1 MNFSLLF
8 MCYAICSSA
17 IPDRMKIALTGAAGH
32 LGSCLLPALV
42 SRGHSVRVLVR
53 EKHIEDPPVE
63 NIRGHLFNQDA
74 LNKLMQ
80 GCDALIH
87 SAAVISVNGDPQGI
101 VHQTNVEGT
110 RLVMETASAS
120 GVKRVIHISSIHAY
134 DQLPCHIPLDENRA
148 YVTDRAFAYDRSKK
162 AGQEVALSWNEK
174 GMEVLVMN
182 PTSIIGPNDNKP
194 SKMGRVIVDLHNGRL
209 PFVFRGGFDFCDGR
223 DVADAIVN
231 ALTMGRPGENYLLAG
246 KWFSFSE
253 LAGMISDAS
262 GKKIR
267 PVNLP
272 VIAGKIGLPF
282 VHLAAMLSRSEP
294 RYTNEALAAIAE
306 GNRFISS
313 EKAKKELGYTVRPFE
328 ETIRDTLNW
337 FKQKG
342 YLV

>member
-1 MNFSLLF
+1 
-8 MCYAICSSA
+8 
-17 IPDRMKIALTGAAGH
+17 MKIALTGAAGH
-32 LGSCLLPALV
+32 LGSCLLPLLI
-42 SRGHSVRVLVR
+42 SQGHSVRVLVR
-53 EKHIEDPPVE
+53 EQHIEDPPVE
-63 NIRGHLFNQDA
+63 NIQGNLHNRDA
-74 LNKLMQ
+74 LNLLMQ
-80 GCDALIH
+80 DCDALIH
-87 SAAVISVNGDPQGI
+87 SAAVISVNGDPVGI

-110 RLVMETASAS
+110 RLVMEAASAS
-120 GVKRVIHISSIHAY
+120 GVKRVVHISSIHAY
-134 DQLPCHIPLDENRA
+134 EQLPCNMPLDESRPF
-148 YVTDRAFAYDRSKK
+148 VSEKAFAYDRSKK
-162 AGQEVALSWNEK
+162 AGQEIALSWNEK

-194 SKMGRVIVDLHNGRL
+194 SKMGRVIIDLHNGKL

-223 DVADAIVN
+223 DVSNAIVN

-246 KWFSFSE
+246 KWFSFSD
-253 LAGMISDAS
+253 LAGMISSAS

-272 VIAGKIGLPF
+272 VMIGKVGLPF
-282 VHLAAMLSRSEP
+282 VHLAAMISGSEP

-313 EKAKKELGYTVRPFE
+313 EKAKKELAYAARPLE
-328 ETIRDTLNW
+328 ETIRDTLAW